1 MIAGASKIGRRVA
14 EKLQKTMSVRLVDNS
29 KQKAKKVANQLSDS
43 IVMHA
48 DATDVEFLKNENIGD
63 VDSFISVTE
72 DQQLNLLAG
81 ILAKQLKVK
90 QSIIHVT
97 NPDYVKSMS
106 GLGIGSIVS
115 KNTSSV
121 NSIIKAIRIDHKD
134 NVIQIFSGLGMEAI
148 ELEVE
153 RNSKG
158 ARVPIANLNLP
169 HGSLIALVN
178 HNGHI
183 AIPSGDYQILP
194 NDTALIFCINF
205 NNTAF
210 SS

>member
-1 MIAGASKIGRRVA
+1 M
-14 EKLQKTMSVRLVDNS
+14 N
-29 KQKAKKVANQLSDS
+29 
-43 IVMHA
+43 A
-48 DATDVEFLKNENIGD
+48 DATDVEFLKNENISE
-63 VDSFISVTE
+63 VDSFIAVTE
-72 DQQLNLLAG
+72 DEQLNLLAG

-90 QSIIHVT
+90 QSVIHVS

-106 GLGIGSIVS
+106 DLGLGAIVS

-121 NSIIKAIRIDHKD
+121 NSIVKAIRIDQKD
-134 NVIQIFSGLGMEAI
+134 NVIQIFSRLGMEAI

-153 RNSKG
+153 NNSKA
-158 ARVPIANLNLP
+158 ARVPVANLNLP

-194 NDTALIFCINF
+194 NDTVLIFCINSKVKEVTSIF
-205 NNTAF
+205 KPE
-210 SS
+210 